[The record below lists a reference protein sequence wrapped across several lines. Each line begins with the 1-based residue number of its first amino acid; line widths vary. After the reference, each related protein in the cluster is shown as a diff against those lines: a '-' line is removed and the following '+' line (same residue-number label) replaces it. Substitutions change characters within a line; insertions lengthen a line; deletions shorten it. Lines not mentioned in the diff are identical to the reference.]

1 MIPRHIGP
9 STKEANQMLEQ
20 VGCSS
25 LEKLIKDSLPKE
37 ILSLSGDKNSL
48 SEIEFLK
55 YAKHIGS
62 KNEVWRNFI
71 GQGYYQSFLP
81 TVIQKNIL
89 SNPSWYTAYTP
100 YQAEISQGR
109 LEALFNFQ
117 TMVTELTGMDICNA
131 SLLDE
136 ATAAAEAISM
146 AWNIARQKKH
156 NVFIDKFIFAQ
167 SLAVIKTRSKTLGI
181 KLIIDDVKNVNNYD
195 EDFFAVL
202 VQNPNSKGEV
212 NNLQN
217 LKTSFKDKNT
227 LLLLGVDLLSLNLLN
242 SPSKCEADIVFGT
255 TQRFGLALGFGG
267 PHSAFISCKG
277 QHKRQLPGRL
287 IGLSKDKFG
296 NPALRMALQTREQH
310 IRREK
315 ATSNI
320 CTSQVLLAVLSSM
333 YAVYHGPK
341 GLKNIATNIHT
352 KTKQL
357 ASQITKLNY
366 TINNTYFF
374 DTLNISVTEE
384 DQKNIKIHLAKHK
397 VNFYFPTNTQ
407 VQISIDEL
415 ITEKEMEEIYHIF
428 AKESFANGRGEKLMF
443 DQKHL
448 PVSKEYK
455 QILLN
460 TITKNWDWS
469 NELQRTDLVLQQKVF
484 NSHHSETKMM
494 RYIKLLEKKDLA
506 LNQSMIPLGSCT
518 MKLTSATS
526 LEPMMWPEWSNLHPF
541 APLNQAAG
549 YLQMIKELK
558 TMLCELTGLD
568 ACSVQPNSGAQGEF
582 AGLLTIAAY
591 HKKNKHSDKN
601 ICLVPQSA
609 HGTNPASAN
618 MAGMKVV
625 IINCDDKGNID
636 VNDLKTKAEK
646 YKNTLAA
653 LMITY
658 PSTHGV
664 FEESIIEI
672 CKIIHD
678 NGGQIYLDGA
688 NMNALIGIS
697 KPALWPIDICHLN
710 LHKTFSIPH
719 GGGGPGVG
727 PILVRKHLQSF
738 LPSHPVHNPN
748 VYDEDFVEDFV
759 EDCFEDCFKNCVSA
773 SPWGSAS
780 ILTISWAYLLM
791 LGFEGVKKSTK
802 IAILN
807 ANYMA
812 KKLSKHFTILYT
824 GKNNFVAHECIIDCR
839 DFPEKYNVNI
849 EDIAKRLMD
858 YGFHSP
864 TMAWPVPGTLMI
876 EPTESESK
884 EEMDKF
890 IEALSNI
897 KIEIK
902 KQPELLKNS
911 PHTLSEVTKDKWN
924 YTYSRSQAAYPL
936 AWVRENKFWPS
947 VGRVDQA
954 YGDKNLICSCPLVES
969 FKE

>member
-1 MIPRHIGP
+1 MITRHIGP
-9 STKEANQMLEQ
+9 NQQEVHQMLEELN
-20 VGCSS
+20 SS
-25 LEKLIKDSLPKE
+25 TLENLIENNLPKE
-37 ILSLSGDKNSL
+37 ILSSVADNKSL
-48 SEIEFLK
+48 SEIDFLK
-55 YAKHIGS
+55 YAKYIGS

-71 GQGYYQSFLP
+71 GQGYYHNFLP
-81 TVIQKNIL
+81 PVIQKNIL

-146 AWNIARQKKH
+146 AWNIARQKKQTA
-156 NVFIDKFIFAQ
+156 FIDKFIFPQ
-167 SLAVIKTRSKTLGI
+167 NLAVVKTRSKALGI
-181 KLIIDDVKNVNNYD
+181 KLIIDDTKNLNKYD

-202 VQNPNSKGEV
+202 VQNPNSVGEV
-212 NNLQN
+212 NNLKN
-217 LKTSFKDKNT
+217 LKNSFKNKKT
-227 LLLLGVDLLSLNLLN
+227 LLLLGVDILSLNLLT
-242 SPSKCEADIVFGT
+242 SPSQWGVDIVFGT

-267 PHSAFISCKG
+267 PHSAFISCKD
-277 QHKRQLPGRL
+277 QYKRQLPGRL
-287 IGLSKDKFG
+287 IGLSKDRWGK
-296 NPALRMALQTREQH
+296 PALRMALQTREQH

-341 GLKNIATNIHT
+341 GLKAIATNIHI
-352 KTKQL
+352 KAKQL
-357 ASQITKLNY
+357 AAQITKLNY
-366 TINNTYFF
+366 SVNNTYFF
-374 DTLNISVTEE
+374 DTLNISVTSEE
-384 DQKNIKIHLAKHK
+384 QKNIKIHSAKHK
-397 VNFYFPTNTQ
+397 FNLYFPTNTQ
-407 VQISIDEL
+407 IQISIDEL
-415 ITEKEMEEIYHIF
+415 TTEKEMEALFHIF
-428 AKESFANGRGEKLMF
+428 AKESFAKGKGDKHRF
-443 DQKHL
+443 DESHL
-448 PVSKEYK
+448 PVSPEYQK
-455 QILLN
+455 ILLN
-460 TITKNWDWS
+460 TSTEAWNWIL
-469 NELQRTDLVLQQKVF
+469 ELNRTSLVLQQKVF
-484 NSHHSETKMM
+484 NSYHSETQMM
-494 RYIKLLEKKDLA
+494 RYIKFLEKKDLA

-526 LEPMMWPEWSNLHPF
+526 LEPMMWAEWSNLHPF
-541 APLNQAAG
+541 VPLEQAKG
-549 YLQMIKELK
+549 YLKMIQELE
-558 TMLCELTGLD
+558 TMLCQLTGLD

-591 HKKNKHSDKN
+591 HKQNNNMERN

-618 MAGMKVV
+618 MAGMKVI
-625 IINCDDKGNID
+625 IINCDQQGNID
-636 VNDLKTKAEK
+636 VKDLKTKAEEH
-646 YKNTLAA
+646 KNTLAA

-672 CKIIHD
+672 CKIIHN

-697 KPALWPIDICHLN
+697 KPALWPIDVCHLN

-727 PILVRKHLQSF
+727 PILVRKHLQNF

-748 VYDEDFVEDFV
+748 PYNSNL
-759 EDCFEDCFKNCVSA
+759 KHLNCISA
-773 SPWGSAS
+773 APWGSAS
-780 ILTISWAYLLM
+780 ILTISWSYLLT
-791 LGFEGVKKSTK
+791 LGFKGVKQSTK

-807 ANYMA
+807 ANYIA
-812 KKLSKHFTILYT
+812 KKLAKDFSILYT

-839 DFPEKYNVNI
+839 DFPEKYGVSI

-890 IEALSNI
+890 TEALSSI
-897 KIEIK
+897 KAEIQ
-902 KQPELLKNS
+902 KQPELLKNA
-911 PHTLSEVTKDKWN
+911 PHTLSEITKDKWD
-924 YTYSRSQAAYPL
+924 YTYSRTQAAYPL
-936 AWVRENKFWPS
+936 AWIKQNKFWPS
-947 VGRVDQA
+947 VGRIDQA
-954 YGDKNLICSCPLVES
+954 YGDKNLICSCPSLES
-969 FKE
+969 YKK

>member
-1 MIPRHIGP
+1 MITRHIGP
-9 STKEANQMLEQ
+9 SKKETQQMLEELDS
-20 VGCSS
+20 SS
-25 LEKLIKDSLPKE
+25 LDELIKKNLPKD
-37 ILSLSGDKNSL
+37 ILSSVEDKSSL
-48 SEIEFLK
+48 SELDFLK
-55 YAKHIGS
+55 YARYIGS
-62 KNEVWRNFI
+62 KNTVWRNYI
-71 GQGYYQSFLP
+71 GQGYYPSFLP
-81 TVIQKNIL
+81 PVIQKNIL

-156 NVFIDKFIFAQ
+156 TAFIDKSIFSQ
-167 SLAVIKTRSKTLGI
+167 SLAVVKTRSKALGI
-181 KLIIDDVKNVNNYD
+181 KLIIDDIKNFTQHD
-195 EDFFAVL
+195 DDFFAVL

-212 NNLQN
+212 NNLKN
-217 LKTSFKDKNT
+217 LKASFKDPKT
-227 LLLLGVDLLSLNLLN
+227 ALLLGVDLLSLNLLS
-242 SPSKCEADIVFGT
+242 SPLQWKADIVFGT

-267 PHSAFISCKG
+267 PHSAFISCKD
-277 QHKRQLPGRL
+277 QYKRQLPGRL
-287 IGLSKDKFG
+287 IGLSKDKWG

-341 GLKNIATNIHT
+341 GLKAIAQNIHT

-357 ASQITKLNY
+357 ASQLTQLNY
-366 TINNTYFF
+366 VINNTYFF
-374 DTLNISVTEE
+374 DTLNILVTPQE
-384 DQKNIKIHLAKHK
+384 QQNIKTHLDKHQI
-397 VNFYFPTNTQ
+397 NFYFPSNTEI
-407 VQISIDEL
+407 QISIDEL
-415 ITEKEMEEIYHIF
+415 ITEKEMEEIFHIF
-428 AKESFANGRGEKLMF
+428 SRESFTQKKGEKHAF
-443 DQKHL
+443 DESHL
-448 PVSKEYK
+448 PVSQKYQ

-460 TITKNWDWS
+460 TSFETWNWSSD
-469 NELQRTDLVLQQKVF
+469 LQRTDLVLQQRVF
-484 NSHHSETKMM
+484 NSYHSETQMM
-494 RYIKLLEKKDLA
+494 RYIKSLEKKDLA
-506 LNQSMIPLGSCT
+506 LNHSMIPLGSCT

-526 LEPMMWPEWSNLHPF
+526 LEPLSWPQWSDIHPF
-541 APLNQAAG
+541 APLEQAKG
-549 YLQMIKELK
+549 YLQMIKELE
-558 TMLCELTGLD
+558 TMLCQLTGLD

-591 HKKNKHSDKN
+591 HKKNNNHQRN

-625 IINCDDKGNID
+625 IINCDQKGNID
-636 VNDLKTKAEK
+636 VEDLKTKAQEHK
-646 YKNTLAA
+646 STLAA

-664 FEESIIEI
+664 FEESIIDI

-697 KPALWPIDICHLN
+697 KPALWPIDVCHLN

-727 PILVRKHLQSF
+727 PILVRKHLQNF

-748 VYDEDFVEDFV
+748 SYNEDLKDTH
-759 EDCFEDCFKNCVSA
+759 CVSA
-773 SPWGSAS
+773 APWGSAS
-780 ILTISWAYLLM
+780 VLTISWAYLLM
-791 LGFEGVKKSTK
+791 LGFKGIKQSTK

-812 KKLSKHFTILYT
+812 KKLAKHFSILYT

-839 DFPEKYNVNI
+839 DFPEKYGASI

-864 TMAWPVPGTLMI
+864 TMAWPVAGTLMI

-884 EEMDKF
+884 QEMDRF
-890 IEALSNI
+890 IQALSS
-897 KIEIK
+897 IK
-902 KQPELLKNS
+902 KEMQDQPELVTNA
-911 PHTLSEVTKDKWN
+911 PHTLSEITKDEWN
-924 YTYSRSQAAYPL
+924 YKYSRTQAAYPL
-936 AWVRENKFWPS
+936 PWVKDNKFWPS
-947 VGRVDQA
+947 VGRIDQA
-954 YGDKNLICSCPLVES
+954 YGDKNLICACPSVDS
-969 FKE
+969 YT

>member
-1 MIPRHIGP
+1 MINRHIGLNQ
-9 STKEANQMLEQ
+9 KEKMQMLEEL
-20 VGCSS
+20 GFSS
-25 LEKLIKDSLPKE
+25 LQQLIDNNLPKD
-37 ILSLSGDKNSL
+37 ILSSTPDNDSL
-48 SEIEFLK
+48 SEIDFLK
-55 YAKHIGS
+55 YAKHVGS

-71 GQGYYQSFLP
+71 GQGYYSNFLP
-81 TVIQKNIL
+81 PVIQKNIF

-100 YQAEISQGR
+100 YQAEIAQGR

-146 AWNIARQKKH
+146 AWNIARQKKDTA
-156 NVFIDKFIFAQ
+156 FIDQSTFSQ
-167 SLAVIKTRSKTLGI
+167 SLSVIKTRSKTLGI
-181 KLIIDDVKNVNNYD
+181 KLIIDDIKNFNQYD
-195 EDFFAVL
+195 DDFFAVL
-202 VQNPNSKGEV
+202 VQNPNSAGEV
-212 NNLQN
+212 NNLQD
-217 LKTSFKDKNT
+217 LKSSFKNKKT
-227 LLLLGVDLLSLNLLN
+227 VLLLGVDLLSLNLLI
-242 SPSKCEADIVFGT
+242 SPSQWGADIVFGT

-267 PHSAFISCKG
+267 PHSAFISCKETY
-277 QHKRQLPGRL
+277 KRQLPGRL
-287 IGLSKDKFG
+287 IGLSKDKWG
-296 NPALRMALQTREQH
+296 NPALRLALQTREQH

-341 GLKNIATNIHT
+341 GLKAIAENIHV

-357 ASQITKLNY
+357 ASQIKELNY
-366 TINNTYFF
+366 KINNTYFF
-374 DTLNISVTEE
+374 DTLNISVTPQEQE
-384 DQKNIKIHLAKHK
+384 NIKIHLAKHK
-397 VNFYFPTNTQ
+397 INFYFPTNTQ
-407 VQISIDEL
+407 IQFSLDEL
-415 ITEKEMEEIYHIF
+415 TTEKEMEEIFHIF
-428 AKESFANGRGEKLMF
+428 TIENFTRGKGEKYKF
-443 DQKHL
+443 DEKHL
-448 PVSKEYK
+448 PVNPEY
-455 QILLN
+455 QEILLK
-460 TITKNWDWS
+460 TSTLIWDW
-469 NELQRTDLVLQQKVF
+469 NPELQRSNLVLQQKVF
-484 NSHHSETKMM
+484 NSHHSETQMM
-494 RYIKLLEKKDLA
+494 RYIKSLEKKDLA

-526 LEPMMWPEWSNLHPF
+526 LEPIMWPEWNSLHPF
-541 APLNQAAG
+541 APLDQVKG
-549 YLQMIKELK
+549 YLQMIKELE
-558 TMLCELTGLD
+558 TMLCQLTGLD

-582 AGLLTIAAY
+582 AGLLTVAAY
-591 HKKNKHSDKN
+591 HKKNNHTQRN

-618 MAGMKVV
+618 MAGMKVI

-636 VNDLKTKAEK
+636 VKDLKNKAEEHK
-646 YKNTLAA
+646 ETLAA

-664 FEESIIEI
+664 FEESIIKI

-697 KPALWPIDICHLN
+697 KPALWPIDVCHLN

-748 VYDEDFVEDFV
+748 PHNIDLKHLD
-759 EDCFEDCFKNCVSA
+759 CVSA
-773 SPWGSAS
+773 APWGSAS

-791 LGFEGVKKSTK
+791 LGFKGVKESTK
-802 IAILN
+802 VAILN

-812 KKLSKHFTILYT
+812 KKLAKNFTILYT

-839 DFPEKYNVNI
+839 DFPEKYSVNI

-884 EEMDKF
+884 EEIDKF
-890 IEALSNI
+890 IEALSSI
-897 KIEIK
+897 KTEMQN
-902 KQPELLKNS
+902 QPELVQNA
-911 PHTLSEVTKDKWN
+911 PHTLSEITKDKWD
-924 YTYSRSQAAYPL
+924 YKYSRTQAAYPL
-936 AWVRENKFWPS
+936 TWVKENKFWPS
-947 VGRVDQA
+947 VGRIDQV
-954 YGDKNLICSCPLVES
+954 YGDKNLICSCPSIES
-969 FKE
+969 YET

>member
-1 MIPRHIGP
+1 MITRHLGP
-9 STKEANQMLEQ
+9 SQQEAHQMLEELNS
-20 VGCSS
+20 SS
-25 LEKLIKDSLPKE
+25 LENLIENSLPKE
-37 ILSLSGDKNSL
+37 ILSSVEDQNSL
-48 SEIEFLK
+48 SEIAFLK
-55 YAKHIGS
+55 YAKYIGS

-71 GQGYYQSFLP
+71 GQGYYHSFLP
-81 TVIQKNIL
+81 PVIQKNIL

-146 AWNIARQKKH
+146 AWNVARQKKH
-156 NVFIDKFIFAQ
+156 IAFIDKSIFAQ
-167 SLAVIKTRSKTLGI
+167 SLAVIQTRSKTLGI
-181 KLIIDDVKNVNNYD
+181 KLIVDDIKNFNQHD
-195 EDFFAVL
+195 KDFFAVL
-202 VQNPNSKGEV
+202 VQNPNSVGEV

-217 LKTSFKDKNT
+217 LKASFKDKKT
-227 LLLLGVDLLSLNLLN
+227 LLLLGVDLLSLNLLT
-242 SPSKCEADIVFGT
+242 SPSQWGADIVFGT

-267 PHSAFISCKG
+267 PHSAFISCKD
-277 QHKRQLPGRL
+277 QYKRQLPGRL
-287 IGLSKDKFG
+287 IGLSKDKWG
-296 NPALRMALQTREQH
+296 KPALRMALQTREQH

-341 GLKNIATNIHT
+341 GLKAIATNIHI

-357 ASQITKLNY
+357 AFQITQLNY
-366 TINNTYFF
+366 LVNNTYFF
-374 DTLNISVTEE
+374 DTLNISVTPEE
-384 DQKNIKIHLAKHK
+384 QKNIKIHLAKHK
-397 VNFYFPTNTQ
+397 INFYFPTDTEIQ
-407 VQISIDEL
+407 FSIDEL
-415 ITEKEMEEIYHIF
+415 TTKKEMEEIFHIF
-428 AKESFANGRGEKLMF
+428 ARENFTKGKGEKHIF
-443 DQKHL
+443 DESHL
-448 PVSKEYK
+448 PVSQKYQ

-460 TITKNWDWS
+460 TSTQTWDW
-469 NELQRTDLVLQQKVF
+469 NPELKRMNLVLQQKVF
-484 NSHHSETKMM
+484 NSHHSETQMM
-494 RYIKLLEKKDLA
+494 RYIKSLEKKDLA

-541 APLNQAAG
+541 APLDQTKG
-549 YLQMIKELK
+549 YLEMIKELE
-558 TMLCELTGLD
+558 TMLCQLTGLD

-582 AGLLTIAAY
+582 AGLLTISAY
-591 HKKNKHSDKN
+591 HKQNNNTERN

-625 IINCDDKGNID
+625 IINCDQKGNID
-636 VNDLKTKAEK
+636 VKGLKAKAEEH
-646 YKNTLAA
+646 KNTLAA

-672 CKIIHD
+672 CKIIHN

-697 KPALWPIDICHLN
+697 KPSLWPIDVCHLN

-727 PILVRKHLQSF
+727 PILVRKHLQNF

-748 VYDEDFVEDFV
+748 PYNTNL
-759 EDCFEDCFKNCVSA
+759 KNLYCVSA
-773 SPWGSAS
+773 APWGSAS

-791 LGFEGVKKSTK
+791 LGFKGVKQSTK

-812 KKLSKHFTILYT
+812 KKLAKHFTILYT

-839 DFPEKYNVNI
+839 DFPEKYGVNI
-849 EDIAKRLMD
+849 EDIVKRLMD

-890 IEALSNI
+890 IEALSTI
-897 KIEIK
+897 KTEIQ
-902 KQPELLKNS
+902 KQPELVKNS
-911 PHTLSEVTKDKWN
+911 PHTLSEITKDKWD
-924 YTYSRSQAAYPL
+924 YTYSRTQAAYPL
-936 AWVRENKFWPS
+936 PWVKENKFWPS
-947 VGRVDQA
+947 VGRIDQA
-954 YGDKNLICSCPLVES
+954 YGDKNLICSCPSVES
-969 FKE
+969 Y

>member
-1 MIPRHIGP
+1 MINRHIGP
-9 STKEANQMLEQ
+9 NKKEVTQMLEELSS
-20 VGCSS
+20 SS
-25 LEKLIKDSLPKE
+25 LNHLIESNLPKE
-37 ILSLSGDKNSL
+37 ILSTSPDGDGL
-48 SEIEFLK
+48 SEINFLK
-55 YAKHIGS
+55 YARHIGF
-62 KNEVWRNFI
+62 KNEVWRNYI
-71 GQGYYQSFLP
+71 GQGYYPSFLP
-81 TVIQKNIL
+81 PVIQKNIL

-136 ATAAAEAISM
+136 ATAAAEALSM
-146 AWNIARQKKH
+146 AWNISRQKI
-156 NVFIDKFIFAQ
+156 NTAFIDKAIFSQ

-181 KLIIDDVKNVNNYD
+181 NLIIDDIKNLNNYKQD
-195 EDFFAVL
+195 LFAVL
-202 VQNPNSKGEV
+202 VQNPNSQGKV
-212 NNLQN
+212 QI
-217 LKTSFKDKNT
+217 LKDLKNSFKSKKT
-227 LLLLGVDLLSLNLLN
+227 LFILGVDLLSLNLLT
-242 SPSKCEADIVFGT
+242 SPSNWGVDITFGS
-255 TQRFGLALGFGG
+255 TQRFGLPLGFGG
-267 PHSAFISCKG
+267 PHSAFLSCKDVY
-277 QHKRQLPGRL
+277 KRQIPGRL
-287 IGLSKDKFG
+287 IGLSKDKWG
-296 NPALRMALQTREQH
+296 TPALRMALQTREQH

-341 GLKNIATNIHT
+341 GLKTIANNIHK

-357 ASQITKLNY
+357 ASQLTNLNY
-366 TINNTYFF
+366 QINNTYFF
-374 DTLNISVTEE
+374 DTINISVTEE
-384 DQKNIKIHLAKHK
+384 EQNNIKIHLAKHK
-397 VNFYFPTNTQ
+397 INFHFPSNTQ
-407 VQISIDEL
+407 IQISFDEL
-415 ITEKEMEEIYHIF
+415 STEKELEEIFHIF
-428 AKESFANGRGEKLMF
+428 AKENFTRGKGEKHSF
-443 DQKHL
+443 DQVHL
-448 PVSKEYK
+448 PISPEYK
-455 QILLN
+455 NILDN
-460 TITKNWDWS
+460 TLTKNWDWTQD
-469 NELQRTDLVLQQKVF
+469 LIRTDLVLQQQVF
-484 NSHHSETKMM
+484 NSHHSETQMM
-494 RYIKLLEKKDLA
+494 RYIKSLEKKDLA

-526 LEPMMWPEWSNLHPF
+526 MEPMLWPEWSSLHPF
-541 APLNQAAG
+541 APLEQTQG
-549 YLQMIKELK
+549 YLEMISELENR
-558 TMLCELTGLD
+558 LCLLTGLD

-582 AGLLTIAAY
+582 AGLLCIRAY
-591 HKKNKHSDKN
+591 HQSENSLERN

-636 VNDLKTKAEK
+636 VSDLKTKAEE

-664 FEESIIEI
+664 FEDSIINI

-678 NGGQIYLDGA
+678 NGGQVYLDGA

-697 KPALWPIDICHLN
+697 KPALWPIDVCHLN

-727 PILVRKHLQSF
+727 PILVRKHLQNF

-748 VYDEDFVEDFV
+748 PNNANID
-759 EDCFEDCFKNCVSA
+759 CVSA
-773 SPWGSAS
+773 APWGSAS
-780 ILTISWAYLLM
+780 VLTISWAYLLM
-791 LGFEGVKKSTK
+791 LGLTGVKESTK

-812 KKLSKHFTILYT
+812 KKLSQDFKILYT
-824 GKNNFVAHECIIDCR
+824 GKSNLVAHECIIDCR
-839 DFPEKYNVNI
+839 HFPEKYGVNI

-884 EEMDKF
+884 IEMDKF
-890 IEALSNI
+890 IEALSS
-897 KIEIK
+897 IK
-902 KQPELLKNS
+902 KEMKTQPELLQNS
-911 PHTLSEVTKDKWN
+911 PHTLNEITKDNWDYK
-924 YTYSRSQAAYPL
+924 YSRTQAAYPL
-936 AWVRENKFWPS
+936 PWVKENKFWPS
-947 VGRVDQA
+947 VGKVDQA
-954 YGDKNLICSCPLVES
+954 YGDKNLICSCPLTES
-969 FKE
+969 FKDLT